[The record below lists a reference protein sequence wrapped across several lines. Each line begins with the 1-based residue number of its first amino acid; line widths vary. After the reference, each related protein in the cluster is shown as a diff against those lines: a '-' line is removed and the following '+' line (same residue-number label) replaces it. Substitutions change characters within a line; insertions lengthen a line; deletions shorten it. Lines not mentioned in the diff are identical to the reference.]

1 MAERTRL
8 LIVKDF
14 RTFRRD
20 PQQWAQVLIFT
31 ALVTFSITVGR
42 RIFAADLG
50 SFYQN
55 LVSLFYLGVV
65 GLLICIYTGRF
76 VFPLLSLEGRKFW
89 ILGLLPV
96 ERGQLLW
103 GKFAFASAGALL
115 MGEFLVLLSDLTLS
129 MAWPAVV
136 LHVLTAA
143 VLALGLSGLSVGLG
157 ACLPNFRET
166 DPSRIVSGFGGTMNL
181 LLSLVFLLA
190 VLVLMA
196 GPWHLQAGWRRP
208 RGRARGRRRGP
219 CCRGRRR
226 AGGRCGGGGR
236 AAADGNPGVREME
249 F

>member
-1 MAERTRL
+1 M
-8 LIVKDF
+8 
-14 RTFRRD
+14 
-20 PQQWAQVLIFT
+20 
-31 ALVTFSITVGR
+31 
-42 RIFAADLG
+42 
-50 SFYQN
+50 
-55 LVSLFYLGVV
+55 
-65 GLLICIYTGRF
+65 ICIYTGRF

-115 MGEFLVLLSDLTLS
+115 IGEFLVLLSDLTLG

-136 LHVLTAA
+136 LHVLTVA

-181 LLSLVFLLA
+181 LVSLVFLLA

-196 GPWHLQAGWRRP
+196 GPWHLLAGW
-208 RGRARGRRRGP
+208 AA
-219 CCRGRRR
+219 
-226 AGGRCGGGGR
+226 AGGGAEPSPWAVLPGVAAGLAVG
-236 AAADGNPGVREME
+236 AAAVFVPLRMGIRALREME